1 MKKPL
6 LLLFSLFIAQ
16 QICAQNDFRPG
27 YVITTKGDTING
39 FVNYKVGLK
48 KFEVC
53 NYKKSKEEKDPVNY
67 FPNQIHGYGFVG
79 DRFFEAK
86 EITAEESKKVFI
98 EVLVKGKATLYRYNS
113 DFFIEK
119 NDSIF
124 KQLVNEVSIEYT
136 ELGYREKQ
144 SNRHIGVLTYLFS
157 DCPKVKKKAQTV
169 QLKEKAL
176 VNLTKA
182 YNDCFN
188 EPSIVFL
195 EDKPWI
201 KANVGLSPGT
211 NFSSLTIDEAIEN
224 EDLGFFSSDLGNATA
239 FSIGAFVDI
248 SVPRINDRISIHTAV
263 QYVSANFEG
272 SRTRSN
278 RFFNFSYET
287 TTELE
292 QLRIP
297 VGIKYTFPEKKV
309 TPYFAVGVMNNINL
323 KTNTVSVV
331 ERERIV
337 NNSIQNFEESTDLDT
352 TIPGFWAGIG
362 IKKTIKNTLNGF
374 LELRFERSTG
384 FVGEER
390 FQRQFRYEL
399 QNFQLSIGL
408 SL

>member
-6 LLLFSLFIAQ
+6 LFLFSLLIVQ

-27 YVITTKGDTING
+27 YIITKEGDTLNG

-53 NYKKSKEEKDPVNY
+53 SYKETKEQKNPVDY
-67 FPNQIHGYGFVG
+67 YPNQIHGYGFVG

-86 EITAEESKKVFI
+86 EIRAEESKKVFI
-98 EVLVKGKATLYRYNS
+98 EVLVKGKATLYRYNT
-113 DFFIEK
+113 DFFIKK

-195 EDKPWI
+195 ENKPWL
-201 KANVGLSPGT
+201 KANVGFSPGM

-224 EDLGFFSSDLGNATA
+224 EGPGFFSSELGNATA
-239 FSIGAFVDI
+239 FSFGAFVDI
-248 SVPRINDRISIHTAV
+248 SVPRVNERISIHTGV

-272 SRTRSN
+272 SSTRSN

-287 TTELE
+287 TTEME

-297 VGIKYTFPEKKV
+297 VGIKYTFPEKKI
-309 TPYFAVGVMNNINL
+309 TPYFALGVMNNINL
-323 KTNTVSVV
+323 KTNMVSVV

-337 NNSIQNFEESTDLDT
+337 NNVLENFEESADLDT
-352 TIPGFWAGIG
+352 TRPGFWAGIG
-362 IKKTIKNTLNGF
+362 IKKTIKNTLNAF
-374 LELRFERSTG
+374 LELRFERTTG

-390 FQRQFRYEL
+390 FQQQYRYEL

>member
-1 MKKPL
+1 MKQPL
-6 LLLFSLFIAQ
+6 LLLFSIFIAQ

-27 YVITTKGDTING
+27 YIITKEGDTLNG

-48 KFEVC
+48 KFEIC
-53 NYKKSKEEKDPVNY
+53 SYKKTKEQKDQVNY
-67 FPNQIHGYGFVG
+67 YPNQIDGYGFVG

-195 EDKPWI
+195 ENIPWL
-201 KANVGLSPGT
+201 KANVGFSPGC
-211 NFSSLTIDEAIEN
+211 FSSE
-224 EDLGFFSSDLGNATA
+224 LGNATA
-239 FSIGAFVDI
+239 FSFGAFVDI
-248 SVPRINDRISIHTAV
+248 SVPRVNERISIHTGA

-272 SRTRSN
+272 SSTRSN

-287 TTELE
+287 TTIME

-323 KTNTVSVV
+323 KTNMVSMV

-337 NNSIQNFEESTDLDT
+337 NNVLENFEESADLDT
-352 TIPGFWAGIG
+352 TRPGFWAGIG
-362 IKKTIKNTLNGF
+362 IKKTIKNTLNAF

-384 FVGEER
+384 FVGEDR
-390 FQRQFRYEL
+390 FQQQYRYEL